1 MTISRIRFN
10 LLAILIPLFL
20 ILGVGGYFGSI
31 SWIDYMNDL
40 KLQQQI
46 DKIKLLQSLEDTVYQ
61 EMICVSKMSGER
73 ENLKEVCKDTRD
85 KTDSVIAEL
94 SEQSSSQTITQKI
107 NNFINSISDSNS
119 TENADDK
126 DTEVSKVIDKD
137 MLLSPENLKNSL
149 QDIRYSIDSVEDIK
163 LVMLLDGE
171 YSKNIIQPINQYWK
185 DLSSYVEEDDKN
197 YMKFLLSLQELDNN
211 SMIETTLGAYF
222 LSTKKSFTSRELSSW
237 DKYMSLSVMP
247 EIKNYRDLNNIKDD
261 INSIFEIEKSF
272 DLIDRIDK
280 MRIDILLGNSI
291 GEYDVNLNEW
301 ISANAEKQKMF
312 KIAKN
317 ITISYLSKKSKKNLL
332 SHEIV
337 LLSSLAVIIFVLIIL
352 ILTVRKSMNK
362 SKEEEEALR
371 VMMEEISILT
381 AKSKKEVFSENIL
394 KDFSDKKQIYAYISS
409 ILKLLH
415 EKELQ
420 AEEANTA
427 KDLFLAN
434 MSHEIR
440 TPLNGI
446 VGFTQL
452 LKESPL
458 TPDQQEFITI
468 IENSSDNLLAIV
480 SDILDLSKISANKME
495 LESISFDIFE
505 KVESAVETFVAKADE
520 KRIELGVYIDPNLP
534 QTLVGDPTKLSQ
546 VLINLIS
553 NAIKF
558 TPTDGHI
565 NLIMEYISEDDD
577 NVTIRFAVKDSG
589 IGINEDQR
597 TKIFQAFTQAD
608 SSTSREFGGT
618 GLGLTISFT
627 IVQYMGG
634 ELDVASAPGEGAEF
648 FFTIALKKDKE
659 AKALVYPKYE
669 GINVG
674 LALPNTSI
682 ERQIDINLK
691 TYIEQIHAN
700 FKIYSY
706 DELLNGN
713 QATVLPDIMFIDHSF
728 AKKAQ
733 EINMFAKLDTYIIL
747 MTTGSLKRIIDAQ
760 NHSFLT
766 MIHKP
771 MTMSKTLRLVES
783 FDSGDVIE
791 AKVEES
797 NLHTN
802 QFNHINAL
810 VAEDNLINQK
820 LILVTLENFGL
831 EVTLASNGKEALE
844 HRKNEVYD
852 IIFMDIQMP
861 IMNGMEATKAIIQYE
876 EEENLEHIPI
886 IALTANALK
895 GDKEKYIE
903 AGMDGY
909 ASKPLNLLEI
919 KKIIGEY
926 FPDEEED
933 EGESK
938 PKSLATPT
946 PILSDNENKED
957 GDEDEEFDEYEDE
970 IDEDEFEEDEF
981 EDYEEDDDDEEYN
994 EDDNEYVAVEKECD
1008 ILLYNEMS
1016 LQSQVYS
1023 RILKGLGYD
1032 VEIVNDDDT
1041 FLDKLESGIYIY
1053 ALYDSTCFENMP
1065 CMIADIARDANTVPL
1080 VFVSEKPEDGFCAD
1094 ILERNL
1100 DSSSIKDKLES
1111 AS

>member
-1 MTISRIRFN
+1 MTISRIRIN
-10 LLAILIPLFL
+10 LLAILIPLFI

-31 SWIDYMNDL
+31 SWLDYMNDL

-46 DKIKLLQSLEDTVYQ
+46 DKIKLLQALEDTVYK
-61 EMICVSKMSGER
+61 EIICVSKMSGQR
-73 ENLKEVCKDTRD
+73 ENLKDVCSDTRAN
-85 KTDSVIAEL
+85 TDIIVNQL
-94 SEQSSSQTITQKI
+94 SEQSSKQTISQTI
-107 NNFINSISDSNS
+107 NSFFKSDTNS
-119 TENADDK
+119 TEEIKNSEETISKDEEIPKDK
-126 DTEVSKVIDKD
+126 GDLFTGD
-137 MLLSPENLKNSL
+137 NLKNTL

-163 LVMLLDGE
+163 LVMLLEGE
-171 YSKNIIQPINQYWK
+171 YYKNIIKYIDNYWK
-185 DLSSYVEEDDKN
+185 ELDSYVKDDDKN
-197 YMKFLLSLQELDNN
+197 YMKFLLALQELDNN

-247 EIKNYRDLNNIKDD
+247 EIRNYRDLNNIKND
-261 INSIFEIEKSF
+261 INIIFETESSF
-272 DLIDRIDK
+272 EIIDKIDK

-291 GEYDVNLNEW
+291 GEYDVKLTDWILLN
-301 ISANAEKQKMF
+301 SKKQSMF
-312 KIAKN
+312 KLAKDVTIA
-317 ITISYLSKKSKKNLL
+317 YLSDKSQQNLTT
-332 SHEIV
+332 HEIK
-337 LLSSLAVIIFVLIIL
+337 LLISLLIIL
-352 ILTVRKSMNK
+352 FAFIMFVITAKKSINK

-371 VMMEEISILT
+371 VMMEEIEILT
-381 AKSKKEVFSENIL
+381 TKSKKKVFSEDVL

-452 LKESPL
+452 LKESSL

-534 QTLVGDPTKLSQ
+534 QNLIGDPTKLSQ

-558 TPTDGHI
+558 TPTDGNI
-565 NLIMEYISEDDD
+565 NLLMEYVSDDD
-577 NVTIRFAVKDSG
+577 DSVTIRFAVKDSG
-589 IGINEDQR
+589 IGINEEQR

-627 IVQYMGG
+627 IIQYMGG

-648 FFTIALKKDKE
+648 FFTISLKKDKS
-659 AKALVYPKYE
+659 AKTLVYPKYD
-669 GINVG
+669 GVTVG

-682 ERQIDINLK
+682 ERQIDINLQ
-691 TYIEQIHAN
+691 TYIEQIHGS

-713 QATVLPDIMFIDHSF
+713 QATIMPDIMFIDHSF

-733 EINMFAKLDTYIIL
+733 EINMFANLETHIIL

-771 MTMSKTLRLVES
+771 ITMSKTLRLVES
-783 FDSGDVIE
+783 YQSGDIAE
-791 AKVEES
+791 IKTEES
-797 NLHTN
+797 TLQTN

-831 EVTLASNGKEALE
+831 EVTLASNGQEALE

-861 IMNGMEATKAIIQYE
+861 IMNGMEATKAILEYE
-876 EEENLEHIPI
+876 KEENLDHIPI

-926 FPDEEED
+926 FPDEEADNELKPTSIPATSIYEED
-933 EGESK
+933 EDDES
-938 PKSLATPT
+938 
-946 PILSDNENKED
+946 E
-957 GDEDEEFDEYEDE
+957 EYENEVISD
-970 IDEDEFEEDEF
+970 IEELEEEEEEF
-981 EDYEEDDDDEEYN
+981 EDYEEDEE
-994 EDDNEYVAVEKECD
+994 EVEEELLIEKECD

-1023 RILKGLGYD
+1023 RIFKGLDYD

-1041 FLDKLESGIYIY
+1041 FLDKLESGIYVY